1 MLTEFTNLNSTNRY
15 VLFISVQNFINKKRT
30 NVQNGDLLMNNE
42 KEITITSEETSIPLN
57 GNETDYIAEIQ
68 KLKANTVSL
77 DDYNRLKAD
86 NKKLINALASGETIG
101 STEPSNPEKNI
112 NELRNKLLKDGSNLN
127 NLEYVQTAVEL
138 RDLLIAQGQRDPFL
152 PYGEGVLPTAED
164 VECANRVANI
174 YKECIEYA
182 DGDPDIFTSELQRRT
197 VDAGPIKRK

>member
-1 MLTEFTNLNSTNRY
+1 MN
-15 VLFISVQNFINKKRT
+15 
-30 NVQNGDLLMNNE
+30 NNE
-42 KEITITSEETSIPLN
+42 KEVNIISEETNVSLN

-68 KLKANTVSL
+68 KLKASTVSI

-86 NKKLINALASGETIG
+86 NKKLINALATGETLG

-112 NELRNKLLKDGSNLN
+112 NELRNKLLKEGSNLN

-138 RDLLIAQGQRDPFL
+138 RDALIAQGQKDPFL

-164 VECANRVANI
+164 VECANRVANV

-197 VDAGPIKRK
+197 VDAGPIRRK

>member
-1 MLTEFTNLNSTNRY
+1 
-15 VLFISVQNFINKKRT
+15 
-30 NVQNGDLLMNNE
+30 MNNNEE
-42 KEITITSEETSIPLN
+42 KITITSEETNTQLN

-68 KLKANTVSL
+68 KLKANTVSI

-86 NKKLINALASGETIG
+86 NKKRISALASGETIG

-112 NELRNKLLKDGSNLN
+112 NELRSKLLKNGSNLN
-127 NLEYVQTAVEL
+127 NLEYVKTAVDL
-138 RDLLIAQGQRDPFL
+138 RDALIAQGQRDPFL
-152 PYGEGVLPTAED
+152 PYGEGVIPTAED

-174 YKECIEYA
+174 YKECIDYA

>member
-1 MLTEFTNLNSTNRY
+1 
-15 VLFISVQNFINKKRT
+15 
-30 NVQNGDLLMNNE
+30 MNNNINE
-42 KEITITSEETSIPLN
+42 KEVNIISEETNVSLN

-68 KLKANTVSL
+68 KLKANTVSI
-77 DDYNRLKAD
+77 DEYNRLKND
-86 NKKLINALASGETIG
+86 NKKLISALASGETIG

-112 NELRNKLLKDGSNLN
+112 NELRNKLLKEGSNLN
-127 NLEYVQTAVEL
+127 NLEYVKTAVEL
-138 RDLLIAQGQRDPFL
+138 RDALIAQGQKDPFL

-164 VECANRVANI
+164 VECANRVANV

>member
-1 MLTEFTNLNSTNRY
+1 MN
-15 VLFISVQNFINKKRT
+15 
-30 NVQNGDLLMNNE
+30 NNE
-42 KEITITSEETSIPLN
+42 KEVNIISEETNVSLN

-68 KLKANTVSL
+68 KLKANTVPL
-77 DDYNRLKAD
+77 DDYNRLKND
-86 NKKLINALASGETIG
+86 NKKLINALATGETLG

-112 NELRNKLLKDGSNLN
+112 NELRNKLLKEGSNLN

-138 RDLLIAQGQRDPFL
+138 RDALIAQGQKDPFL

-164 VECANRVANI
+164 VECANRVANV